1 MASKTTLGV
10 LVLTGALT
18 LGMCASAT
26 AGASSSS
33 NGTSLT
39 ARTVTVDDASFASA
53 RATPA
58 STETSEIQIISEVP
72 SSSSETYVPRDD
84 ASQAE
89 STWLQLGDT
98 ENYVDAVVRGNKITV
113 TYHLNYEETAT
124 VIWVGTFESGQ
135 GDYSWTSVGD
145 RRTMDRNPMAASES
159 EKEFTVRDGMLTFS
173 FTFRGETHT
182 VQLMKFEGENPQR

>member
-84 ASQAE
+84 ASQTE

-124 VIWVGTFESGQ
+124 VVWVGTFESGQ
-135 GDYSWTSVGD
+135 GDYSWTSMGD
-145 RRTMDRNPMAASES
+145 RRTMDRNPMVASES

-173 FTFRGETHT
+173 FTSRGETHT
-182 VQLMKFEGENPQR
+182 VQLMKFEG

>member
-39 ARTVTVDDASFASA
+39 ARTDDASFASA

-58 STETSEIQIISEVP
+58 SAETSEIQIISEVP

-84 ASQAE
+84 ASQTE

-124 VIWVGTFESGQ
+124 VVWVGTFESGQ

-182 VQLMKFEGENPQR
+182 VQLMKFEG

>member
-53 RATPA
+53 RATPTSA
-58 STETSEIQIISEVP
+58 ETSEIQIISEVP
-72 SSSSETYVPRDD
+72 SSSSETYVPRDN
-84 ASQAE
+84 ASQTE

-124 VIWVGTFESGQ
+124 VVWVGTFESGQ

-173 FTFRGETHT
+173 FTFRGEIHT
-182 VQLMKFEGENPQR
+182 VQLIKFEGENPQR

>member
-10 LVLTGALT
+10 LALTGALT

-33 NGTSLT
+33 NGASLA

-53 RATPA
+53 RVTPSGA
-58 STETSEIQIISEVP
+58 ATSEIQIISEVP

-84 ASQAE
+84 ASQTE

-98 ENYVDAVVRGNKITV
+98 ENYVAAVVRGNKITV
-113 TYHLNYEETAT
+113 T
-124 VIWVGTFESGQ
+124 
-135 GDYSWTSVGD
+135 
-145 RRTMDRNPMAASES
+145 
-159 EKEFTVRDGMLTFS
+159 
-173 FTFRGETHT
+173 
-182 VQLMKFEGENPQR
+182 

>member
-1 MASKTTLGV
+1 MAAKTTLGV

-58 STETSEIQIISEVP
+58 SAATSEIQIISEVP
-72 SSSSETYVPRDD
+72 SSSSATYVPRDD
-84 ASQAE
+84 ASQTE

-124 VIWVGTFESGQ
+124 VVWVGTFESGQ
-135 GDYSWTSVGD
+135 GDYSWTSIGD

-182 VQLMKFEGENPQR
+182 VQLMKFEG

>member
-10 LVLTGALT
+10 LALTGALT

-33 NGTSLT
+33 NGASLA

-53 RATPA
+53 RATPSGA
-58 STETSEIQIISEVP
+58 ATSEVQIISEVP

-84 ASQAE
+84 ASQME

-98 ENYVDAVVRGNKITV
+98 ENYVAAVVRGNKITV
-113 TYHLNYEETAT
+113 TYHLNYEEMAT
-124 VIWVGTFESGQ
+124 VVWVGTFEAGQ

-145 RRTMDRNPMAASES
+145 RRTMDSNPLASSES
-159 EKEFTVRDGMLTFS
+159 EKEFAVRDGMLTFS
-173 FTFRGETHT
+173 LTFRGETRT
-182 VQLMKFEGENPQR
+182 VQLTKFEG

>member
-10 LVLTGALT
+10 LALTGALT
-18 LGMCASAT
+18 LGMCASTT

-33 NGTSLT
+33 NGASLA

-58 STETSEIQIISEVP
+58 SATTSEIQIISEVP
-72 SSSSETYVPRDD
+72 SSSSETYVPRDG
-84 ASQAE
+84 ASQTE

-98 ENYVDAVVRGNKITV
+98 KNYVAAVVRGNKITV
-113 TYHLNYEETAT
+113 TYHRNYEEMAT
-124 VIWVGTFESGQ
+124 VVWVGTFEAGQ
-135 GDYSWTSVGD
+135 GDYSWTSIGD
-145 RRTMDRNPMAASES
+145 RRTMDSNPLASSES

-173 FTFRGETHT
+173 LTFRGETRT
-182 VQLMKFEGENPQR
+182 VQLVKFEG

>member
-10 LVLTGALT
+10 LVLTGVLT

-58 STETSEIQIISEVP
+58 SAATSEIQIISEVP
-72 SSSSETYVPRDD
+72 SSSSETYVPHDD

-89 STWLQLGDT
+89 STWLQHGDT

-124 VIWVGTFESGQ
+124 VVWVGTFEPGQ
-135 GDYSWTSVGD
+135 GNYSWTSVGD
-145 RRTMDRNPMAASES
+145 RRTMDRNPMAASEP

-182 VQLMKFEGENPQR
+182 VQLMKFEGYNSQR

>member
-58 STETSEIQIISEVP
+58 SAETSEIQIISEVP

-84 ASQAE
+84 ASQTE

-98 ENYVDAVVRGNKITV
+98 ENYVDAVVRGNKIT
-113 TYHLNYEETAT
+113 
-124 VIWVGTFESGQ
+124 
-135 GDYSWTSVGD
+135 
-145 RRTMDRNPMAASES
+145 
-159 EKEFTVRDGMLTFS
+159 
-173 FTFRGETHT
+173 
-182 VQLMKFEGENPQR
+182 